1 MPGDDRGGAMRAAP
15 AQARGTP
22 PGTRWRQALSGLRTR
37 LARERCPVCGVRLQ
51 LDCQPVICDELAAD
65 WKLSGADRAYFEYR
79 EGCLCAACGA
89 SLRSRAMAGAI
100 VEVLQARERT
110 TAKCLDELAR
120 HPLPEVAAAEINA
133 CGNLHPFLSRAVSL
147 SYSEYGSRDP
157 RIPSEN
163 LMSLS
168 YRDGAFD
175 LVLNSD
181 VLEHVPDYRQA
192 LREIARV
199 TKPQGHFIFTV
210 PLLMARR
217 TRTRARLDGAGR
229 QVDLD
234 SRSYHGR
241 YDERRP
247 DHLVFH
253 EFGGDLLAELAASFR
268 TEIRRSPWPWE
279 AHPAVFI
286 CTRKDGA

>member
-1 MPGDDRGGAMRAAP
+1 MPDDDPGGARRAP
-15 AQARGTP
+15 PARGRRMP
-22 PGTRWRQALSGLRTR
+22 PLTRWRQALCGLKTR
-37 LARERCPVCGVRLQ
+37 LARERCPVCGARLA
-51 LDCQPVICDELAAD
+51 LACQPVIGDELAAD
-65 WKLSGADRAYFEYR
+65 WRLSAADRAYFEYR
-79 EGCLCAACGA
+79 EGCLCAGCGA

-100 VEVLQARERT
+100 LEVLHGRGRA
-110 TAKCLDELAR
+110 TASCLEELAR
-120 HPLPEVAAAEINA
+120 NPLPEVAAAEINA
-133 CGNLHPFLSRAVSL
+133 CGNLHPYLSRAVSL
-147 SYSEYGSRDP
+147 SYSEYGSGDP
-157 RIPSEN
+157 LISSEN

-168 YRDGAFD
+168 YRDRAFD

-199 TKPQGHFIFTV
+199 TRPGGHFVFTV

-217 TRTRARLDGAGR
+217 TRTRALLDGNGVRA
-229 QVDLD
+229 DLA
-234 SRSYHGR
+234 SCSYHGR

-253 EFGGDLLAELAASFR
+253 EFGRDLLQELAVSFL
-268 TEIRRSPWPWE
+268 TEIRRSPWPWG
-279 AHPAVFI
+279 AHPAVII